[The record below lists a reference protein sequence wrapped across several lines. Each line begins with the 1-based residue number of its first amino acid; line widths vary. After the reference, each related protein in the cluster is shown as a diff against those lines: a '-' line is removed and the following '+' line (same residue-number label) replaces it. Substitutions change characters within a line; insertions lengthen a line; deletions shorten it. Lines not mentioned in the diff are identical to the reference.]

1 MEREGEEG
9 TMGGA
14 GAREEV
20 EPAER
25 DKAPVDASVVDP
37 PSMESSDG
45 EVRGRHTYHE
55 GGREGGLHFAL
66 IDMVWIQVPR
76 IPNAREPRMSTDL
89 ILFSYSLNPKK
100 GLPFGGRVLL
110 RRREPRHVRI
120 HALAA

>member
-1 MEREGEEG
+1 
-9 TMGGA
+9 MGGA

-55 GGREGGLHFAL
+55 GEKLLHDYL
-66 IDMVWIQVPR
+66 WTIPR
-76 IPNAREPRMSTDL
+76 TRATSSSPPSAS
-89 ILFSYSLNPKK
+89 
-100 GLPFGGRVLL
+100 
-110 RRREPRHVRI
+110 
-120 HALAA
+120 A

>member
-1 MEREGEEG
+1 MESTFTQQGESGTRGGGAEKRKGRGRSFREMEREGEEG

-55 GGREGGLHFAL
+55 GGREACTLL
-66 IDMVWIQVPR
+66 WIW
-76 IPNAREPRMSTDL
+76 
-89 ILFSYSLNPKK
+89 
-100 GLPFGGRVLL
+100 FGSK
-110 RRREPRHVRI
+110 
-120 HALAA
+120 